1 MSASPVTTTRARMK
15 VRKIERGVFTLS
27 ARRSMAQTKGPVFAT
42 QYFSQVISGALAV
55 EKDERP
61 ATKERMWFLLWS

>member
-1 MSASPVTTTRARMK
+1 M
-15 VRKIERGVFTLS
+15 FTLFVRRGT
-27 ARRSMAQTKGPVFAT
+27 ARTKGPVFAT
-42 QYFSQVISGALAV
+42 QYSLQVISGAPVV